1 MLLHRRGLLLRGGG
15 GLLRRLSV
23 AVEES
28 VSPSPPP
35 PPPRQPQ
42 EDSVDDEETA
52 SPSPGKPQEGSVA
65 AEERASPSPPPPRRK
80 KDSLFRRVAAAADPR
95 LPLSPVLEQW
105 CLAEERPIA
114 KPEIQSI
121 IKYLCRRRRFSQA
134 LQVRDERRIYE
145 SPCSPLPSPH
155 HSILFC
161 FLFSCSF
168 PCG

>member
-1 MLLHRRGLLLRGGG
+1 MLLHRRGLLLLRGGG

-35 PPPRQPQ
+35 PPPRQPL

-80 KDSLFRRVAAAADPR
+80 KDSLFRRIAAAADPR

-105 CLAEERPIA
+105 CLAEERHVA
-114 KPEIQSI
+114 KPEVQSI

-134 LQVRDERRIYE
+134 LQVRDE
-145 SPCSPLPSPH
+145 STNPPCWPPLPSPH
-155 HSILFC
+155 LIMPPIPIC
-161 FLFSCSF
+161 FDLI
-168 PCG
+168 